1 MKDKIKKFF
10 DLPDFW
16 SPIFLIY
23 DSLLFL
29 FDVFVLKSKI
39 LFITSTTLLIYDSVY
54 YYQWSK
60 KEKK

>member
-10 DLPDFW
+10 ELPDFW
-16 SPIFLIY
+16 SPIFLVY
-23 DSLLFL
+23 DFLLFL
-29 FDVFVLKSKI
+29 FDFFILKSKI
-39 LFITSTTLLIYDSVY
+39 LFLTGIILLIYDSIY